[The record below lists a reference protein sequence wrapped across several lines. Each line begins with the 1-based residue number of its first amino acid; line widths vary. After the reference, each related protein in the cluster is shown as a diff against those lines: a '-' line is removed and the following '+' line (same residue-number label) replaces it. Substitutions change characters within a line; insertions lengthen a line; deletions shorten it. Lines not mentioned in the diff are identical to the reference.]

1 MRKIPLL
8 FSLIVALVLCACT
21 NSKQPVS
28 SSGSNDLG
36 QEVLDVPQTPSIEIT
51 FEDMHVYQN
60 ALGDTCAT
68 YLARLENTSDTA
80 VAITDTSIDIEKPDG
95 TLLTSTDFFSVYPRV
110 VQVGESAYICSDVIN
125 GLDESITADQ
135 IGAALL
141 HYNVESRPDT
151 TPLSVEITELSLGT
165 QYGYPKF
172 LGRIENVGT
181 SDLSNIYVVA
191 PICDPDG
198 TLQAVGF
205 TIIDSL
211 ASGEKKGF
219 EQTCMSASPEPDYSA
234 STITAFAYDGSLD

>member
-110 VQVGESAYICSDVIN
+110 VQVGESAYICSDVIFF
-125 GLDESITADQ
+125 
-135 IGAALL
+135 
-141 HYNVESRPDT
+141 YF
-151 TPLSVEITELSLGT
+151 LSLPIKSEPLFCIIT
-165 QYGYPKF
+165 WNPVPIQRLF
-172 LGRIENVGT
+172 L
-181 SDLSNIYVVA
+181 L
-191 PICDPDG
+191 
-198 TLQAVGF
+198 
-205 TIIDSL
+205 
-211 ASGEKKGF
+211 K
-219 EQTCMSASPEPDYSA
+219 
-234 STITAFAYDGSLD
+234 